1 MKLLIA
7 ADSVVTAEM
16 LVGEVTSRAWTSG
29 TRARVLS
36 VVEDDEVPAE
46 VWREWGY
53 TAEAVRQEMKRR
65 SAQISAVT
73 IEPLRRAGIPADVV
87 IMRGDPGSLIGY
99 AARSWSADLI
109 FIREHNRIGFRRWL
123 LGSVARA
130 VTRSA
135 PCPVEVVRATSDE
148 VRTNVV
154 KDRDEIPLATSDSES
169 LIAAGTARIGV

>member
-16 LVGEVTSRAWTSG
+16 LLGEVTSRAWTSG

-53 TAEAVRQEMKRR
+53 TAEAVRQEMRR
-65 SAQISAVT
+65 RGEQISAAT
-73 IEPLRRAGIPADVV
+73 IEPLRQAGIPADVV

-99 AARSWSADLI
+99 AARNWSADLI
-109 FIREHNRIGFRRWL
+109 FIREHNRIGLRRWM
-123 LGSVARA
+123 LGSVAKA
-130 VTRSA
+130 VSGSA
-135 PCPVEVVRATSDE
+135 PCPVEIVRAIPDGVRRDVVKDREKIPRATSD
-148 VRTNVV
+148 
-154 KDRDEIPLATSDSES
+154 AES
-169 LIAAGTARIGV
+169 LLAAIAAHTGV